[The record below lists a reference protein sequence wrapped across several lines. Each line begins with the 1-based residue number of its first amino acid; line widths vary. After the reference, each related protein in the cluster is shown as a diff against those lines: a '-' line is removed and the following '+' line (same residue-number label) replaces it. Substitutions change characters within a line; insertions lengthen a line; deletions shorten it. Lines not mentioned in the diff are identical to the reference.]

1 MLCGC
6 RLSAQFGPFSRSQ
19 SFSWWTDFQSG
30 DSRFFCFLIGSLARC
45 AGLEF
50 GRIMLRTHKQRQQT
64 HKSSPAHWQKLTK
77 TKRWRAKETKRQ
89 IATERQTNEDAART
103 DTNTLTWLL
112 NGPLG
117 GFQKADVGSN
127 NNRLIVYSAG
137 SSSKYCEFRSTL
149 YTSGYLC
156 CHTGR
161 YL

>member
-1 MLCGC
+1 M
-6 RLSAQFGPFSRSQ
+6 FIY
-19 SFSWWTDFQSG
+19 
-30 DSRFFCFLIGSLARC
+30 FLPSLAHLAEVRAFLGGQTSRAET
-45 AGLEF
+45 AGFSASWLGVWQDVQGLNL